1 MLSVYKCARPCVQR
15 PEVGVRCLPCSPLP
29 SSVGGSHWA
38 LNLLFWLD
46 CLKRKSGG
54 KLSWQADPQKEGVVA
69 KKEEIDLWGWLV
81 PAVWDL
87 SHWDEHGRDLL
98 HLFASVCSHS
108 RDVKLPS
115 LVLYDCTI
123 WSLLALT
130 DTPGSSSC
138 PIAEVAD
145 LCCHAWLLHECWKP
159 WVFT

>member
-1 MLSVYKCARPCVQR
+1 MLSVYKCACPCVQR
-15 PEVGVRCLPCSPLP
+15 PEVGVSCLPCSPLP

-38 LNLLFWLD
+38 LSLLFWLD
-46 CLKRKSGG
+46 CLKRKLGG

-87 SHWDEHGRDLL
+87 SHWDENGQDLL
-98 HLFASVCSHS
+98 HLFASVCT
-108 RDVKLPS
+108 VTAEMENFPPFF
-115 LVLYDCTI
+115 CMA
-123 WSLLALT
+123 ALS
-130 DTPGSSSC
+130 PGSSSC
-138 PIAEVAD
+138 PTAEVAD